1 MFLLCC
7 RASTKLRIK
16 WSWIPSL
23 NCDKHMHK
31 MNWLPH
37 LLILRF
43 CVLQCCALSPFISRE
58 SIQWRSRWIQV
69 SPVRRILMPKTI
81 GKRKGDCAWSCS
93 RWQTQPGKIC
103 KLQRTN
109 QCCPQP
115 HFPPQRFGL
124 KEVWLGT
131 FHSLRTLYWFV
142 LCNLQIFSGCIC
154 HVHLEQLH
162 AQSPFLFPI
171 VFGIILISFLDI
183 CSAFAVPSPQLFAY
197 AALLGPLHGQISC
210 CLWLWQLG
218 FGVLLRDATS
228 NLPYSGS
235 PRPNALSSRSV
246 LHDGRKHKT
255 VVFSHAL
262 RWYARRTNL
271 PLLATGCRRC

>member
-1 MFLLCC
+1 MELDTIAKLWQTHAQNELTSSSTDLTLLCVAVLRTFPLHQQGEHPVKIKMNSSLSGKKDINAKNYWKEKRRLC
-7 RASTKLRIK
+7 VKLFEVTNTTWENLQIA
-16 WSWIPSL
+16 
-23 NCDKHMHK
+23 MHK
-31 MNWLPH
+31 S
-37 LLILRF
+37 
-43 CVLQCCALSPFISRE
+43 VLSPTTLP
-58 SIQWRSRWIQV
+58 
-69 SPVRRILMPKTI
+69 SPTVWFE
-81 GKRKGDCAWSCS
+81 GSVVGD
-93 RWQTQPGKIC
+93 I
-103 KLQRTN
+103 
-109 QCCPQP
+109 
-115 HFPPQRFGL
+115 
-124 KEVWLGT
+124 
-131 FHSLRTLYWFV
+131 SLRTLYWFV

-183 CSAFAVPSPQLFAY
+183 CSAFPVLSPQLFAY
-197 AALLGPLHGQISC
+197 AALLGPLRGQISC
-210 CLWLWQLG
+210 RLWLWQLG